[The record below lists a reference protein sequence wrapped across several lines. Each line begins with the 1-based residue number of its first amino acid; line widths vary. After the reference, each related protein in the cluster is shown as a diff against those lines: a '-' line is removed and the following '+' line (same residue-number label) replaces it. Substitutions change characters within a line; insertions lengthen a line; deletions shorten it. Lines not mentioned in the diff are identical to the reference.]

1 MTRPGRFC
9 VRAAVL
15 IGLCLVA
22 VQCDN
27 SPSSPS
33 DEFLSG
39 IWTGT
44 LQSSISGPATALVT
58 ITLTQVGSSLTGTW
72 SVDAT
77 SFAGANDGRLLGTVR
92 GNIVE
97 IDLTD
102 PPNCVFSVLA
112 TVTDG
117 NTISGTYNPFNC
129 AVVPSGIISL
139 TKATIAFQ

>member
-1 MTRPGRFC
+1 MTRPRRIC

-22 VQCDN
+22 AQCDN

-58 ITLTQVGSSLTGTW
+58 MTLTQVGSSLTGTW
-72 SVDAT
+72 SVDVT
-77 SFAGANDGRLLGTVR
+77 SFAGANGGRLSGAVR
-92 GNIVE
+92 GNNVSF
-97 IDLTD
+97 DLTD
-102 PPNCVFSVLA
+102 PPNCLFRVTA
-112 TVTDG
+112 RVTDG
-117 NTISGTYNPFNC
+117 NTITGTYNTFNC
-129 AVVPSGIISL
+129 TVVPSGIISL
-139 TKATIAFQ
+139 TNATIALP